1 MSQNLSKNATL
12 AGTVLLSL
20 ALMPAISAA
29 QEYSDVQSNGP
40 LHLSGI
46 GSFFIQ
52 GDVVLLTDIE
62 SGRTP
67 PTPGNRMINQMY
79 VQFMKPQAQNGKK
92 HAPIVFVHGGGLTS
106 KSWQTTPDGRMGWDE
121 YFVRQ
126 GFDTYLGE
134 QVARGRSG
142 FDARTYNNV
151 RAEVLEPDTAQP
163 AIRLSTEA
171 ANWNGFRWGTT
182 PCTVAPCWATTTPH
196 PGIRFPMNTVGVGNG
211 GTNLQFMAQGVPGL
225 NGTLSGAI
233 DSLGTAPADPA
244 AFFNTPAQMAVLAKK
259 IGGAIL
265 VGHSESSAYPI
276 RAALQPASGCY
287 PWTSASA
294 CKVKGIIQLE
304 TGCFGNLTPA
314 EITTLSHIPILIEFG
329 DFSPVPQPAA
339 PCPMMMN
346 QITAAGGDIKFAWIP
361 ALTPGSLYSGSPGPI
376 FGNEHMI
383 MLDNNNLQIADILI
397 GWATSRG
404 L

>member
-1 MSQNLSKNATL
+1 M
-12 AGTVLLSL
+12 
-20 ALMPAISAA
+20 
-29 QEYSDVQSNGP
+29 
-40 LHLSGI
+40 
-46 GSFFIQ
+46 
-52 GDVVLLTDIE
+52 
-62 SGRTP
+62 
-67 PTPGNRMINQMY
+67 
-79 VQFMKPQAQNGKK
+79 
-92 HAPIVFVHGGGLTS
+92 GL
-106 KSWQTTPDGRMGWDE
+106 
-121 YFVRQ
+121 
-126 GFDTYLGE
+126 YLE
-134 QVARGRSG
+134 L
-142 FDARTYNNV
+142 F
-151 RAEVLEPDTAQP
+151 
-163 AIRLSTEA
+163 
-171 ANWNGFRWGTT
+171 
-182 PCTVAPCWATTTPH
+182 
-196 PGIRFPMNTVGVGNG
+196 
-211 GTNLQFMAQGVPGL
+211 
-225 NGTLSGAI
+225 

-304 TGCFGNLTPA
+304 TGCFGNLTAA

-339 PCPMMMN
+339 PCPTMMS

-361 ALTPGSLYSGSPGPI
+361 ALTPGSLYPGSPGPI

-383 MLDNNNLQIADILI
+383 MFDNNNLQIADILI
-397 GWATSRG
+397 GWINSRG